1 MILRLMILLHR
12 HQPHQPHQPHLPHLP
27 RRLLPHLELLPQQ
40 RRQTQQLLL
49 QLLPFGLLQQF
60 LLG

>member
-1 MILRLMILLHR
+1 MILRLMILLLR
-12 HQPHQPHQPHLPHLP
+12 HQPHQPHLPLRP